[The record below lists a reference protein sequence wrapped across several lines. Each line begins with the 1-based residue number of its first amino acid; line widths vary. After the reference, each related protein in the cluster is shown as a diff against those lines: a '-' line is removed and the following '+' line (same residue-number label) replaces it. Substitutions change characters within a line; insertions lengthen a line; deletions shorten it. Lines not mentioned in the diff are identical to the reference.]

1 MFVCMHMY
9 TCMYVCMYVYTDL
22 SFKTWFFSRKG
33 KTAKLIA
40 SGHGEW
46 NYLDIVAFG
55 AGSCQVNERN

>member
-1 MFVCMHMY
+1 
-9 TCMYVCMYVYTDL
+9 MYVRMCILTYL
-22 SFKTWFFSRKG
+22 FKQSFVSLKG

-55 AGSCQVNERN
+55 AGACQVH

>member
-1 MFVCMHMY
+1 
-9 TCMYVCMYVYTDL
+9 MYVCIYILTYL
-22 SFKTWFFSRKG
+22 FEQSLFSPKG

-55 AGSCQVNERN
+55 AGACQVH